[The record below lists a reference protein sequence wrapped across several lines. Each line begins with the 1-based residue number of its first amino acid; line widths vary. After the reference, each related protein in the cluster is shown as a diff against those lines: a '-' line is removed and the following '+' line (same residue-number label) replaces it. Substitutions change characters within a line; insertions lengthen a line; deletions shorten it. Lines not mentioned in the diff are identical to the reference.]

1 MKNEINSLL
10 LNAFKYSV
18 EGTCGDVVKVL
29 VGVGLVTLGIILL
42 TVTFCLFGVS
52 WKYLD

>member
-18 EGTCGDVVKVL
+18 EDNCGDVVKAL

-52 WKYLD
+52 WKYLN